1 MFFFLLN
8 IRSWV
13 CTLVNVMMAIV
24 GMVVTMVVVMMAM
37 MMHVC
42 VIGNSLYASC

>member
-8 IRSWV
+8 IRSRG
-13 CTLVNVMMAIV
+13 CTLVNVMVAIV
-24 GMVVTMVVVMMAM
+24 GVVVTMVVMMY
-37 MMHVC
+37 VC